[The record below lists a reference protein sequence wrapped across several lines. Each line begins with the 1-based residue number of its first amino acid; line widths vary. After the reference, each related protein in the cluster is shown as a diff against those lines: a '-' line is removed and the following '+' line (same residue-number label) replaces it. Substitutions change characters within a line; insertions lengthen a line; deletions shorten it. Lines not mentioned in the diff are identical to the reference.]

1 MNKLVTALFAGTVAL
16 SLGTAAF
23 AADAPKA
30 DEPANATAV
39 KAKKEKPAVPAAKKK
54 QAKKAAAKKEATTPE
69 AASAA
74 K

>member
-1 MNKLVTALFAGTVAL
+1 MNKIVTALFAGAVAL

-23 AADAPKA
+23 AAGTPKA
-30 DEPANATAV
+30 DEPTNATAV

-54 QAKKAAAKKEATTPE
+54 QAKKAAAKKEATPE
-69 AASAA
+69 AAPAA